1 MEITLQPKKV
11 ALAFFWVVT
20 ALTLIHSIV
29 LFFYFYLKDEE
40 VFGLVYIFD
49 FDIEGNVPTL
59 YSAVALL
66 SCAALL
72 AIIAHS
78 NHKKDGRWRNY
89 WVGLTVTFL
98 FLAVDEGVGLHEHL
112 SDIFEKFMEAEG
124 LLYFLW
130 VVPYGVATAI
140 VGLIYLRFVLNL
152 PKLTRA
158 LFVTAGAIFLTGA
171 VGIEMLS
178 AREVDQHSVYTIT
191 YCLLYTFEELFEM
204 LGIVLFIYAL
214 LSYITDESGRL
225 SIIVESASS
234 ATSEPSTNSTTA
246 LTIPAASRTD
256 GFGGLTRSPAP
267 SEALDPVD

>member
-11 ALAFFWVVT
+11 ALAFFWVVM

-40 VFGLVYIFD
+40 VFGLVDIFD

-59 YSAVALL
+59 YSTVALL
-66 SCAALL
+66 FCAALL
-72 AIIAHS
+72 AIIARS
-78 NHKKDGRWRNY
+78 NWEKARGWRMY
-89 WVGLTVTFL
+89 WLGLAAIFA
-98 FLAVDEGVGLHEHL
+98 FLAIDEGVGLHEYL
-112 SDIFEKFMEAEG
+112 SEIFEKFMEAEG

-130 VVPYGVATAI
+130 VVPYGIATAI

-152 PKLTRA
+152 PKPTRT
-158 LFVTAGAIFLTGA
+158 LFVVAGVIFLTGA

-178 AREVDQHSVYTIT
+178 AREVDRHSVYTIT

-214 LSYITDESGRL
+214 LSYIVQETGRL
-225 SIIVESASS
+225 SIIVELPGG
-234 ATSEPSTNSTTA
+234 ATSGPDTGPTT
-246 LTIPAASRTD
+246 
-256 GFGGLTRSPAP
+256 G
-267 SEALDPVD
+267 VDDRR

>member
-11 ALAFFWVVT
+11 ALAFFWVVM

-29 LFFYFYLKDEE
+29 LFFYFYLEDEE
-40 VFGLVYIFD
+40 VFGLVRVFD

-66 SCAALL
+66 FCAALL
-72 AIIAHS
+72 AIIARS
-78 NHKKDGRWRNY
+78 SQKKNGRWRSY
-89 WVGLTVTFL
+89 WLGLAVTFL
-98 FLAVDEGVGLHEHL
+98 FLAIDEGVALHEYL
-112 SDIFEKFMEAEG
+112 SDMFEKFMEAEG

-140 VGLIYLRFVLNL
+140 VGLIYLRFVYYL
-152 PKLTRA
+152 PPLTRA
-158 LFVTAGAIFLTGA
+158 LFVTAGVIFLTGA

-214 LSYITDESGRL
+214 LSYVVGESGRL
-225 SIIVESASS
+225 SVIVESASS
-234 ATSEPSTNSTTA
+234 APSEPDIGPTTGVDEHP
-246 LTIPAASRTD
+246 PASQAD
-256 GFGGLTRSPAP
+256 GARNRIRS
-267 SEALDPVD
+267 SGIGSLN